1 MTETGQNSLWTTPM
15 DRIFYGQYKV
25 GDTIIATSEQPYTGG
40 NVFPVKG
47 ERYQLVQQDLS
58 KYNVSRDYIYQT
70 QGLEYQKQED
80 YRLDQMKLDFN
91 NTPPIPEEDDG
102 LHRIVVA
109 KELGHKTILMWK
121 AI

>member
-47 ERYQLVQQDLS
+47 SELLS
-58 KYNVSRDYIYQT
+58 LNLHKSIQT
-70 QGLEYQKQED
+70 Y
-80 YRLDQMKLDFN
+80 
-91 NTPPIPEEDDG
+91 
-102 LHRIVVA
+102 
-109 KELGHKTILMWK
+109 
-121 AI
+121 

>member
-1 MTETGQNSLWTTPM
+1 MN
-15 DRIFYGQYKV
+15 
-25 GDTIIATSEQPYTGG
+25 
-40 NVFPVKG
+40 G